1 MPPSEAMQLS
11 IPQAMFFLAS
21 RERMEKA
28 CRRMNRI
35 SEYGDDDPA
44 RVIADVR
51 EFKRQLRGQ
60 FTGSAELELTAEEQ
74 RRASQVR
81 HWEK

>member
-1 MPPSEAMQLS
+1 
-11 IPQAMFFLAS
+11 
-21 RERMEKA
+21 
-28 CRRMNRI
+28 
-35 SEYGDDDPA
+35 
-44 RVIADVR
+44 
-51 EFKRQLRGQ
+51 LRGQ